1 MDGRESIRCAALVNE
16 VRAAGQKLTRSH
28 AERQGRFAPAVS
40 AEGMLSF
47 LNKIKNRSQVTRGRA
62 KQKAGRAT
70 KNRRLRAE
78 GLADRVGGNAKQ
90 FGQDLKDD
98 VRRTFKR

>member
-1 MDGRESIRCAALVNE
+1 MRESIWCTALVNE
-16 VRAAGQKLTRSH
+16 ARAAGQKLTRNH
-28 AERQGRFAPAVS
+28 AECQGRFGPAVS
-40 AEGMLSF
+40 AEGTLSF
-47 LNKIKNRSQVTRGRA
+47 LNKIKNRSQVARGRA
-62 KQKAGRAT
+62 KQKVGRAT
-70 KNRRLRAE
+70 KNRRLQAD